1 MKSISSGEKN
11 VDCYRIS
18 IIIAAIVIPT
28 IVIEPSYGINCEH
41 QKRRMRCQYGMDATK
56 LVQTYNSV
64 DHKGEKYASRLIINP
79 NGVTYRFTKNRHTRG
94 PFFPFHTYSISSDR
108 ERRWS

>member
-41 QKRRMRCQYGMDATK
+41 
-56 LVQTYNSV
+56 NSV
-64 DHKGEKYASRLIINP
+64 DHKGEKYAKSKE
-79 NGVTYRFTKNRHTRG
+79 VDHK
-94 PFFPFHTYSISSDR
+94 S
-108 ERRWS
+108 